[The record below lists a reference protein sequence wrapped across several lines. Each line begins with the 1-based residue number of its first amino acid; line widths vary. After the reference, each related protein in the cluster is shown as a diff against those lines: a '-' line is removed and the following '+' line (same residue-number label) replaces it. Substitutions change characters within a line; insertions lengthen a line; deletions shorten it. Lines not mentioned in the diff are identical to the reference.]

1 MNPQNIPKALS
12 IALLTSLIASLIS
25 AATKYMSAYL
35 SVHLIISLQYGV
47 GLGIAL
53 PMLLRK
59 GYGLKSFTTQRPGL
73 HIIRAIAGLVSYYS
87 FYLALVKIPL
97 VEAQLL
103 RNAAP
108 LFVPLIIFLAVGIK
122 IPRARYLPLAIGFI
136 GVIIVLRPTSGG
148 AGIWHLVGLCS
159 AIALASSM
167 VSTRLLVHTE
177 SSASVVFYFFTIALI
192 VSLPLAV
199 MNFSRA
205 PLHVWGLGVLSGVGL
220 YMAMQLY
227 TVSFRYAKPSI
238 IAPITYFGVVFTG
251 LWGWLFWQQVPDTAT
266 YIGIVFVV
274 CGAIITMW
282 LPEDSKA

>member
-1 MNPQNIPKALS
+1 MIPQNIPKALA
-12 IALLTSLIASLIS
+12 IALLTSLIASLVS
-25 AATKYMSAYL
+25 AATKYMSGYL
-35 SVHLIISLQYGV
+35 SVHLIISLQYAV

-53 PMLLRK
+53 PMLLRNGRGK
-59 GYGLKSFTTQRPGL
+59 KSFATQRPGL
-73 HIIRAIAGLVSYYS
+73 HLIRAITGLISYYS

-108 LFVPLIIFLAVGIK
+108 LFVPLVIFLAVGIK
-122 IPRARYLPLAIGFI
+122 IPKARYLPLAIGFI
-136 GVIIVLRPTSGG
+136 GVLIVLRPASGG

-159 AIALASSM
+159 ALALAASM

-177 SSASVVFYFFTIALI
+177 SAATVVFYYFTIALL
-192 VSLPLAV
+192 VSLPLA
-199 MNFSRA
+199 MLNFSSA
-205 PLHVWGLGVLSGVGL
+205 PLKVWGIGLMSGIGL

-238 IAPITYFGVVFTG
+238 IAPISYFGVIFAG
-251 LWGWLFWQQVPDTAT
+251 FWGWLFWQQVPDTAT
-266 YIGIVFVV
+266 YIGVIFVV

-282 LPEDSKA
+282 LPEDSKT